1 MPHLE
6 PQLLRL
12 PSEGQA
18 LKTPSSES
26 QRDLCPQALQG
37 YSKQRQLLLGTGT
50 LNSSC
55 HIKISTEGAGKE
67 YLLVFS

>member
-37 YSKQRQLLLGTGT
+37 YSKGSYYWAQVHSTPAVTSKSAQREQEKNT
-50 LNSSC
+50 
-55 HIKISTEGAGKE
+55 
-67 YLLVFS
+67 Y